1 MGRHGPAQVASQHLP
16 AVAAIHSTLPLW
28 LFCVSSVIHKASL
41 RPQLHLLDQW
51 IFIICFKNSSRLARG
66 ELPPFSCVFLY
77 LLLAA
82 LFIIIPTTSD
92 DGCPRPIPSNSRY
105 ALPTNH
111 ILAISIKVMPAKS
124 LVDLASAVCIK
135 NLKGLES
142 IGDYL
147 PYASVRHIL
156 LKVDS
161 AYQLRR
167 IELNSPQLQGE
178 TGEIWLRII
187 ERDFPLEYKSKGY
200 KPQNA
205 SKWYRVWEKY
215 KADHDQALQESEEK
229 LRSAFAGLK
238 ENKEKNTSK
247 IVERKYLPRHG
258 RVAVRRGLGPR
269 EGNTSVM
276 SFGGGSRTKTING
289 TSIMRK
295 VRREVKEIRNI
306 HGSLS
311 KAIRAPTRPAQ
322 LRSAPVAMI
331 NEKRIAAQPQ
341 YRPPVRETDPAAA
354 SAVEEHE
361 QRAAFISDSE
371 EDEGDSHHRSALK
384 SPQQPTRR
392 PEQRKMGGSAFA
404 RKFGGGPSS
413 SSSQVLKSPA
423 KRPQPPQA
431 ASPPPK
437 HDEPSRGHAEAKT
450 AAKVG
455 QYLPRPQTSPPPA
468 DPPSPPAASSAA
480 AAPTQPVRKRKAVDV
495 FMRPKKRF

>member
-1 MGRHGPAQVASQHLP
+1 
-16 AVAAIHSTLPLW
+16 
-28 LFCVSSVIHKASL
+28 
-41 RPQLHLLDQW
+41 
-51 IFIICFKNSSRLARG
+51 
-66 ELPPFSCVFLY
+66 
-77 LLLAA
+77 
-82 LFIIIPTTSD
+82 
-92 DGCPRPIPSNSRY
+92 
-105 ALPTNH
+105 
-111 ILAISIKVMPAKS
+111 MPAKS

-187 ERDFPLEYKSKGY
+187 EKDFPLEYKSKGY

-258 RVAVRRGLGPR
+258 RVATRRGFGPR

-276 SFGGGSRTKTING
+276 TFGGGSRTKTVNG

-311 KAIRAPTRPAQ
+311 KTIRAPTRPAQ

-331 NEKRIAAQPQ
+331 NEKRIAAQPH
-341 YRPPVRETDPAAA
+341 YRPPVREADPAAA

-371 EDEGDSHHRSALK
+371 EDEEVTPHRSALR
-384 SPQQPTRR
+384 SPPQPVRR

-413 SSSQVLKSPA
+413 ASSQVLKSPV
-423 KRPQPPQA
+423 KRPQPSEA

-437 HDEPSRGHAEAKT
+437 RNDSSRGQAESKT
-450 AAKVG
+450 ATKVA
-455 QYLPRPQTSPPPA
+455 QYLPRPQASPPPA
-468 DPPSPPAASSAA
+468 DPPSPPAAAAA
-480 AAPTQPVRKRKAVDV
+480 AAPAQPPRKRKAVDV